1 MLHFDR
7 AYHVRTVMEEML
19 LKRGKDSSSFLPQ
32 IFDSIRDVLNTSLAH
47 MLKHNVNTDAKYYQ
61 YTRWD
66 YVVDENGKLHLIEVN
81 INPLLNVKKDNPSYL
96 NILAYVILDRMLRVM
111 RMDTL
116 HEFQDK
122 KPSYL
127 VRDSDVHVY
136 DHICYTSSCRSSCQ
150 QEICRLCSQCLPDK
164 QRTILKEVLW
174 EHTRRSSMR
183 LVYPVVNKE
192 TDEPGST
199 YYDHQTDDN
208 KLTTDWMRR
217 KCNRDDYWCSV
228 Y

>member
-1 MLHFDR
+1 
-7 AYHVRTVMEEML
+7 
-19 LKRGKDSSSFLPQ
+19 
-32 IFDSIRDVLNTSLAH
+32 
-47 MLKHNVNTDAKYYQ
+47 
-61 YTRWD
+61 
-66 YVVDENGKLHLIEVN
+66 
-81 INPLLNVKKDNPSYL
+81 
-96 NILAYVILDRMLRVM
+96 MLRVM

-136 DHICYTSSCRSSCQ
+136 DHICYTSSCSSCQ
-150 QEICRLCSQCLPDK
+150 KKICRLCSQCLPDK

-183 LVYPVVNKE
+183 LVYPVVKE
-192 TDEPGST
+192 EKGEPAST

-217 KCNRDDYWCSV
+217 KCNRDDCWCSV